1 MSKKSKD
8 NRPEARLPKGFRDI
22 GADEARALERML
34 ATIREV
40 YDLYGFEPLA
50 TSAIEYTEAL
60 GKFLPDQDRPNAGVF
75 SFLDEDEQWLSL
87 RYDLTAPLARFVAQ
101 NYDQLP
107 KPYRRYQTGTVWRN
121 EKSGPGRFREFV
133 QFDADTV
140 GADSPAADAEFCMLA
155 PDVMEKLGIPR
166 GSYRMRVNNRKLID
180 GVLERAGIDPNAET
194 SLARRLIVLR
204 AIDKIDRLGRTGVE
218 QLLGE
223 GRKDES
229 GDYTQGARLEP
240 DQIGRILDY
249 VTAPVGGRAETI
261 AALRPLVAGSAA
273 GEKGLEEL
281 AAMDGLLTAAGFDAD
296 RVVIDPGVVRGLEYY
311 TGPVFEMEL
320 TFAAESEGGQMQ
332 RFGSVGGG
340 GRYDGLVARFKG
352 TTIPA
357 TGFSIG
363 VSRLYQALSVLGRT
377 GATARIGPAV
387 VLILDQ
393 SRLGDYQQM
402 AQELR
407 AAGIRAEIY
416 LGSSGMKAQM
426 RYADKRGAPLVVIQ
440 GDDERQR
447 GEVTI
452 KDLIEG
458 AKLAGEIHGR
468 EEWREGRPAQA
479 SVPRGDLVAAVASV
493 LKRYAN

>member
-1 MSKKSKD
+1 MSKKDKVR
-8 NRPEARLPKGFRDI
+8 RPEARLPKGFRDI
-22 GADEARALERML
+22 GPEEARALERML
-34 ATIREV
+34 STIREV
-40 YDLYGFEPLA
+40 YDVYGFEPLV
-50 TSAIEYTEAL
+50 TSAIEYTDAL

-75 SFLDEDEQWLSL
+75 SFQDEDEQWLSL
-87 RYDLTAPLARFVAQ
+87 RYDLTAPLARYVAQ

-121 EKSGPGRFREFV
+121 EKPGPGRYREFV

-140 GADSPAADAEFCMLA
+140 GADSPAADTEFCMLA
-155 PDVMEKLGIPR
+155 PDAMERLGIER

-180 GVLERAGIDPNAET
+180 GVLERAGIDPVAED

-204 AIDKIDRLGRTGVE
+204 AIDKIDRLGREGVE
-218 QLLGE
+218 QLLGA

-229 GDYTQGARLEP
+229 GDFTEGAKLAA
-240 DQIGRILDY
+240 DQIARILDY
-249 VTAPVGGRAETI
+249 VTAPVAGRKETL
-261 AALRPLVAGSAA
+261 AALAPLVAGSATGEA
-273 GEKGLEEL
+273 GLAEL
-281 AAMDGLLTAAGFDAD
+281 AAMDAVLTAAGYEAD

-320 TFAAESEGGQMQ
+320 TFSATGEDGAVQ

-363 VSRLYQALSVLGRT
+363 VSRLYQALEALGR
-377 GATARIGPAV
+377 ASVSRALGPV
-387 VLILDQ
+387 VILILDQ
-393 SRLGDYQQM
+393 ARLGDYQRM
-402 AQELR
+402 AQQLR

-440 GDDERQR
+440 GGDELAK

-458 AKLAGEIHGR
+458 AKLAGEIQGR
-468 EEWREGRPAQA
+468 EEWREGRPAQFTA
-479 SVPRGDLVAAVASV
+479 PQSELVATVQSV
-493 LKRYAN
+493 LNRYA

>member
-1 MSKKSKD
+1 MSKKDKTR
-8 NRPEARLPKGFRDI
+8 RPEARLPKGFRDI
-22 GADEARALERML
+22 GPEEARALERML
-34 ATIREV
+34 STIREV
-40 YDLYGFEPLA
+40 YDLYGFEPLI
-50 TSAIEYTEAL
+50 TSSVEYTDAL

-101 NYDQLP
+101 SYDQLP

-121 EKSGPGRFREFV
+121 EKPGPGRYREFV

-155 PDVMEKLGIPR
+155 PDAMERLGIPR

-180 GVLERAGIDPNAET
+180 GVLERAGIDPVAET
-194 SLARRLIVLR
+194 SLVRRLIVLR
-204 AIDKIDRLGRTGVE
+204 AIDKIDRLGRAGVE
-218 QLLGE
+218 QLLGA

-229 GDYTQGARLEP
+229 GDFTEGAKLEP
-240 DQIGRILDY
+240 PQIARILDY
-249 VTAPVGGRAETI
+249 VTAPVRGREETLS
-261 AALRPLVAGSAA
+261 ALAPLVAGSATGEA
-273 GEKGLEEL
+273 GLTEL
-281 AAMDGLLTAAGFDAD
+281 AAMDRLLTAAGYEAD

-320 TFAAESEGGQMQ
+320 TFTATDESGNAQ

-363 VSRLYQALSVLGRT
+363 VSRLYQALEALGRT
-377 GATARIGPAV
+377 AASRALGPV
-387 VLILDQ
+387 VILILDQ
-393 SRLGDYQQM
+393 ARLGDYQRM
-402 AQELR
+402 AQQLR

-440 GDDERQR
+440 GDDELKR

-458 AKLAGEIHGR
+458 ARLAGEIQGH
-468 EEWREGRPAQA
+468 EEWREGRPAQFA
-479 SVPRGDLVAAVASV
+479 APQSDLVQAVQSV
-493 LKRYAN
+493 LKRYA